1 MLERIFDTP
10 TQWVLNKSMDVASL
24 RNEVIADNI
33 ANVDTPKFKRRE
45 VIFEENLK
53 TALQGGTEPAKL
65 KVMDPRHFSLAG
77 EKTNIEDFQPEIRVM
92 KDLSYR
98 NDENNVDIDV
108 ESAKLAKNKIM
119 YDAVSQSMGEE
130 LSLLRLAITGR
141 G

>member
-1 MLERIFDTP
+1 MLEKLFSSP
-10 TQWVLNKSMDVASL
+10 TQWMLNKSMDVAAL

-33 ANVDTPKFKRRE
+33 ANVDTPRFKRRE

-53 TALQGGTEPAKL
+53 KALQIDFTNQAKL
-65 KVMDPRHFSLAG
+65 KVNDTRHYPL
-77 EKTNIEDFQPEIRVM
+77 IEESAHIPVPEIRVM
-92 KDLSYR
+92 EDLSYR

-119 YDAVSQSMGEE
+119 YDAVSQSMSKE
-130 LSLLRLAITGR
+130 LTLLRLAITGR

>member
-1 MLERIFDTP
+1 MLEKIFNSP
-10 TQWVLNKSMDVASL
+10 TQWMLNKSMDVAAL

-33 ANVDTPKFKRRE
+33 ANVETPKFKRRE

-53 TALQGGTEPAKL
+53 KVLQGDSRKAKL
-65 KVMDPRHFSLAG
+65 KVNDSRHFPLTEETASLAV
-77 EKTNIEDFQPEIRVM
+77 PEIRVM
-92 KDLSYR
+92 DDLSYR

-108 ESAKLAKNKIM
+108 ESAKLAKNKIT

-130 LSLLRLAITGR
+130 LTLLRLAITGR

>member
-1 MLERIFDTP
+1 MLEKIFNSP
-10 TQWVLNKSMDVASL
+10 TQWMLNKSMDVAAL

-53 TALQGGTEPAKL
+53 KVLQSDSTRKAKL
-65 KVMDPRHFSLAG
+65 KVNDSRHFPLIDESA
-77 EKTNIEDFQPEIRVM
+77 DVPVPEIRVM
-92 KDLSYR
+92 EDLSYR

-130 LSLLRLAITGR
+130 LTLLRLAITGR

>member
-1 MLERIFDTP
+1 MLEKLFSSP
-10 TQWVLNKSMDVASL
+10 TQWMLNKSMDVAAL

-53 TALQGGTEPAKL
+53 KALQSDSTSKAKL
-65 KVMDPRHFSLAG
+65 KVNDNRHFPLVEESAG
-77 EKTNIEDFQPEIRVM
+77 VAVPEIRVM
-92 KDLSYR
+92 EDLSYR

-130 LSLLRLAITGR
+130 LTLLRLAITGR

>member
-1 MLERIFDTP
+1 MLEKLFNSP
-10 TQWVLNKSMDVASL
+10 TQWMLNKSMDVAAL

-53 TALQGGTEPAKL
+53 KALQSDSTKTAKL
-65 KVMDPRHFSLAG
+65 KVNDSRHFPLIDESA
-77 EKTNIEDFQPEIRVM
+77 EIPVPEIRVM
-92 KDLSYR
+92 EDLSYR

-130 LSLLRLAITGR
+130 LTLLRLAITGR

>member
-1 MLERIFDTP
+1 MLERLFNSP
-10 TQWVLNKSMDVASL
+10 AQWMLNKSMDVAAL

-45 VIFEENLK
+45 VVFEENLK
-53 TALQGGTEPAKL
+53 KVLQGNSGKARL
-65 KVMDPRHFSLAG
+65 KANDSRHFPLTEESVGIAV
-77 EKTNIEDFQPEIRVM
+77 PEIRVM
-92 KDLSYR
+92 EDLSYR

-108 ESAKLAKNKIM
+108 ESAKLAKNQIM

-130 LSLLRLAITGR
+130 LTLLRLAITGR

>member
-1 MLERIFDTP
+1 MLEKLFNSP
-10 TQWVLNKSMDVASL
+10 TQWMLNKSMDVAAL

-45 VIFEENLK
+45 VIFEDNLK
-53 TALQGGTEPAKL
+53 KVLQGDSGTAKL
-65 KVMDPRHFSLAG
+65 KVNDTRHFNLAEESG
-77 EKTNIEDFQPEIRVM
+77 NVAVPEIKVM
-92 KDLSYR
+92 DDLSYR
-98 NDENNVDIDV
+98 NDGNNVDIDV

-130 LSLLRLAITGR
+130 LTLLRLAITGR

>member
-1 MLERIFDTP
+1 MLEKLFNSP
-10 TQWVLNKSMDVASL
+10 TQWMLNKSMDVASL

-33 ANVDTPKFKRRE
+33 ANVDTPRFKRRE

-53 TALQGGTEPAKL
+53 KAMQFDYTNQAKL
-65 KVMDPRHFSLAG
+65 KVNDTRHYPL
-77 EKTNIEDFQPEIRVM
+77 IEESAHIPVPEIRVM
-92 KDLSYR
+92 EDLSYR

-119 YDAVSQSMGEE
+119 YDAVSQSMSKE
-130 LSLLRLAITGR
+130 LTLLRLAITGR

>member
-1 MLERIFDTP
+1 MLEKIFNSP
-10 TQWVLNKSMDVASL
+10 TQWMLNKSMDVAAL

-33 ANVDTPKFKRRE
+33 ANVETPKFKRRE

-53 TALQGGTEPAKL
+53 KVLQSDSTRKAKL
-65 KVMDPRHFSLAG
+65 KVNDSRHFPLIDESA
-77 EKTNIEDFQPEIRVM
+77 DVPVPEIRVM
-92 KDLSYR
+92 EDLSYR

-130 LSLLRLAITGR
+130 LTLLRLAITGR

>member
-1 MLERIFDTP
+1 MLERIFNSP
-10 TQWVLNKSMDVASL
+10 TQLMLNKSMDVGAL

-53 TALQGGTEPAKL
+53 KMLQTGTGTAKL
-65 KVMDPRHFSLAG
+65 KINDTRHFTLAKEPG
-77 EKTNIEDFQPEIRVM
+77 GVAVPEVRVM
-92 KDLSYR
+92 QDLSYR

-119 YDAVSQSMGEE
+119 YDSVSQSMGEE
-130 LSLLRLAITGR
+130 LTLLRLAITGR

>member
-1 MLERIFDTP
+1 MLEKIFNSP
-10 TQWVLNKSMDVASL
+10 TQWMLNKSMDVASL

-33 ANVDTPKFKRRE
+33 ANVETPKFKRRE
-45 VIFEENLK
+45 VVFEENLK
-53 TALQGGTEPAKL
+53 KVIQGDSSTTKL
-65 KVMDPRHFSLAG
+65 KADDPRHFSLVG
-77 EKTNIEDFQPEIRVM
+77 EPVNGTEPEIRVM

-108 ESAKLAKNKIM
+108 ESGKLAKNQIT
-119 YDAVSQSMGEE
+119 YDALSQSMGEE

>member
-1 MLERIFDTP
+1 MLEKIFNSP
-10 TQWVLNKSMDVASL
+10 TQWMLNKSMDVAAL

-33 ANVDTPKFKRRE
+33 ANVTTPKFKRRE

-53 TALQGGTEPAKL
+53 KVLLQDSGTARL
-65 KVMDPRHFSLAG
+65 KVNNSRHFSLAEQPAG
-77 EKTNIEDFQPEIRVM
+77 DVEPEIRLM

-98 NDENNVDIDV
+98 NDENNVDVDV
-108 ESAKLAKNKIM
+108 ETAKLAKNQIN
-119 YDAVSQSMGEE
+119 YDSLSQSMGQE

>member
-1 MLERIFDTP
+1 MLEKLFNSP
-10 TQWVLNKSMDVASL
+10 TQWMLNKSMDVASL

-33 ANVDTPKFKRRE
+33 ANVDTPRFKRRE

-53 TALQGGTEPAKL
+53 KAMQFDYSNEAKL
-65 KVMDPRHFSLAG
+65 KVNDTRHYPL
-77 EKTNIEDFQPEIRVM
+77 IEESAHVPVPEIRVM
-92 KDLSYR
+92 EDLSYR

-119 YDAVSQSMGEE
+119 YDAVSQSMSKE
-130 LSLLRLAITGR
+130 LTLLRLAITGR